1 MENQEATRLAAR
13 WRFSAP
19 ILCIVVAMCAG
30 ISVRLLYTLDPHR
43 DHAGITIEQ
52 AAELLKASSDNELR
66 MGALFALDI
75 RVRKAIAALRLE
87 VEHGNPDAA
96 TLLAQWR
103 SLLRE

>member
-1 MENQEATRLAAR
+1 MENHEDTRLAAR

-52 AAELLKASSDNELR
+52 AVEILKTSDDKGLR
-66 MGALFALDI
+66 AGALFAMDI
-75 RVRKAIAALRLE
+75 RVRQAICAIRKE
-87 VEHGNPDAA
+87 IEQGNADAA

-103 SLLRE
+103 LLLRE